1 MRESQ
6 AQAEAGLTSRKGNAG
21 GNTPAFFFTKKA
33 ECGRISPEIQ
43 TNGNAASVSQL
54 KRSRLKDLLILAL
67 TGLLIA
73 SLVIG
78 IPALQKNDTTR
89 SVYIQR
95 IQAECDEAVRLTS
108 TLSRNAGAD
117 SASILARIRSC
128 LYSIRVI
135 SGLNMAQGDGELVSE
150 DQVLTLQNMVDRYLN
165 YLTTGM
171 NTGEYQTTLQTGMEE
186 LQAEVSA
193 LK

>member
-1 MRESQ
+1 MYRRYSQ
-6 AQAEAGLTSRKGNAG
+6 M
-21 GNTPAFFFTKKA
+21 
-33 ECGRISPEIQ
+33 
-43 TNGNAASVSQL
+43 NGNAASVSQL

-73 SLVIG
+73 ALVIG
-78 IPALQKNDTTR
+78 VPLLQKNNTTR

-95 IQAECDEAVRLTS
+95 IQAECDEANRLTS

-150 DQVLTLQNMVDRYLN
+150 DQDLTLQNMVDRYLN

>member
-1 MRESQ
+1 MYRRYSQ
-6 AQAEAGLTSRKGNAG
+6 M
-21 GNTPAFFFTKKA
+21 
-33 ECGRISPEIQ
+33 
-43 TNGNAASVSQL
+43 NGNAASVSQL

-73 SLVIG
+73 ALVIG
-78 IPALQKNDTTR
+78 VPLLQKNNTTR

-95 IQAECDEAVRLTS
+95 IQAECDEANRLTS

-135 SGLNMAQGDGELVSE
+135 SGLNTAQGDGELVSE

>member
-1 MRESQ
+1 MYRRYSQ
-6 AQAEAGLTSRKGNAG
+6 A
-21 GNTPAFFFTKKA
+21 
-33 ECGRISPEIQ
+33 
-43 TNGNAASVSQL
+43 NGNGASLTQM
-54 KRSRLKDLLILAL
+54 KRSRLKDLLILVLA
-67 TGLLIA
+67 GLLIA

-78 IPALQKNDTTR
+78 IPALQRGNGTR
-89 SVYIQR
+89 SIYIQR
-95 IQAECDEAVRLTS
+95 IQTECDEAIRQTS

-117 SASILARIRSC
+117 SASILARIRSN
-128 LYSIRVI
+128 LYAIRMI

>member
-1 MRESQ
+1 MYRRYSQ
-6 AQAEAGLTSRKGNAG
+6 M
-21 GNTPAFFFTKKA
+21 
-33 ECGRISPEIQ
+33 
-43 TNGNAASVSQL
+43 NGNAASVSQL
-54 KRSRLKDLLILAL
+54 KRNRLKDLLILAL

-73 SLVIG
+73 ALVIG
-78 IPALQKNDTTR
+78 VPLLQKNNTTR

-95 IQAECDEAVRLTS
+95 IQAECDEANRLTS

-150 DQVLTLQNMVDRYLN
+150 DQVLN